1 MKFTFV
7 SNYIN
12 HHQIPFCEAM
22 RSRLGSGFRFIQ
34 TEPMEEER
42 RKMGWGVD
50 LASLPYVSVLYGNG
64 REALESLIQ
73 DSDIALFGWTDREDL
88 CQKRLEAGKPVIR
101 ESERLYRE
109 GQWKAVS
116 PRGLIRKHH
125 DHTRWRDAEAYLL
138 CNGAYVASDFDI
150 IRAYPGKKYRWGY
163 FPDLRTYT
171 DAQMKE
177 MKKPDESGTVRILW
191 AGRFLPLKHPSP
203 RSGWRRRDGRGV
215 KKARS
220 G

>member
-88 CQKRLEAGKPVIR
+88 CQKRLEAGKNV
-101 ESERLYRE
+101 EL
-109 GQWKAVS
+109 A
-116 PRGLIRKHH
+116 GL
-125 DHTRWRDAEAYLL
+125 ALL
-138 CNGAYVASDFDI
+138 GGYQADPDP
-150 IRAYPGKKYRWGY
+150 PG
-163 FPDLRTYT
+163 
-171 DAQMKE
+171 
-177 MKKPDESGTVRILW
+177 
-191 AGRFLPLKHPSP
+191 
-203 RSGWRRRDGRGV
+203 
-215 KKARS
+215 
-220 G
+220 